1 MRITIVS
8 TLAAGYIAFGGI
20 ADAGGF
26 TMVKDGV
33 GKCVLVT
40 SGKLSPSEETA
51 VKEFKQ
57 LVAEMSGAQLA
68 SQGIQEAEGQPKIV
82 IGKEAVTK
90 LYPKVELSGLGEE
103 GFIIKQ
109 QGQDLLV
116 AGGALRGTMYGLY
129 TLLENLGCRWLA
141 EDENFIPKKKTLE
154 VSLTDSRQVP
164 VLEQRN
170 IMYAGTSGAWSAHNK
185 INRPGWDTIE
195 DKYGGTFATAGPQAH
210 DLFLLMEEAGVKVAD
225 DMQCVWE
232 GKRENAQLCVTDP
245 RVIDAF
251 TKALIK
257 IAKSKPSVP
266 YVQLMMEDNKK
277 YCQCDR
283 CKAIDAKAESHAGQT
298 VYCVNQIAK
307 VLAREVPGTDLMFG
321 AYLATRTPPK
331 NTVLESNVVVQLAL
345 IESNY
350 MRPLADGHVE
360 ANRKGLED
368 IVAWGKLAEKIF
380 IWDYVVNFDHYNMM
394 FPNLDVLTP
403 NVKFYVDHRARHIME
418 QAAHTGKNAEFFQL
432 RRWVLAKALWN
443 PEADNQE
450 LISDF
455 LTHYYGPAGP
465 AIQEYIDVIH
475 KPARTTVFEFTSRL
489 NAPYLKPEII
499 AAAEVAM
506 QKADKLAKG
515 DPTLERR
522 VRHAHLPVW
531 YVIAH
536 RSPGGPTWEAVQK
549 ATGKPIDLVHIAGQT
564 RQILG
569 DAPDNKY
576 MAYADHEPIQPWVE
590 WLQDYAAL
598 VANNGGKQPLPPELK
613 GVDPKTY
620 KLTQACQMDS
630 RSRWWQK
637 SEGASDGWACKVPT
651 PGWTVLHYLMLGED
665 FLAGRKYEIYVRVK
679 PGKLLAKTG
688 NAFVIGDF
696 KNQIHSYS
704 PQPDWDVA
712 RFKGDGW
719 QVVKI
724 GQVKD
729 TDTLYFAANPSV
741 MSEYELDCYWLKQIL
756 E

>member
-8 TLAAGYIAFGGI
+8 SLAAGFIAFGGI

-51 VKEFKQ
+51 VKEFKH

-232 GKRENAQLCVTDP
+232 GKRDNAQLCVTDP

-257 IAKSKPSVP
+257 IAKSKHGVP

-307 VLAREVPGTDLMFG
+307 VLAKKVPGKDLMFG

-443 PEADNQE
+443 PAADNQE

-455 LTHYYGPAGP
+455 LTHYYGPAAP

-499 AAAEVAM
+499 AVAEVAM

-665 FLAGRKYEIYVRVK
+665 FLPGRKYEIYVRVK

-712 RFKGDGW
+712 RYKGDGW

-741 MSEYELDCYWLKQIL
+741 ISEYELDCYWLKQIL

>member
-51 VKEFKQ
+51 VKEFKH

-141 EDENFIPKKKTLE
+141 EDENSIPKKKTLE

-307 VLAREVPGTDLMFG
+307 VLAKEVPGTDLMFG

-380 IWDYVVNFDHYNMM
+380 IWDYVVNFDHYNIM

-455 LTHYYGPAGP
+455 LTHYYGPAAT

-515 DPTLERR
+515 DPSPGEVEIGGLGNRAVRLPRFVRKLGLDGGQKVGDLAGALFRLDAGDVAAGHCR
-522 VRHAHLPVW
+522 VQVVGFVSNVALDYAVEAIFFPQIDIRACRETDLCSAAIVFRDFIHGVHDIGIRDRFFAADFAQGFHPRISHAQIGHPFLGGRCFPAMTPFHIGQPPDAARTQLPKTQAFVRQQSRQG
-531 YVIAH
+531 AH
-536 RSPGGPTWEAVQK
+536 RP
-549 ATGKPIDLVHIAGQT
+549 
-564 RQILG
+564 
-569 DAPDNKY
+569 AP
-576 MAYADHEPIQPWVE
+576 Q
-590 WLQDYAAL
+590 
-598 VANNGGKQPLPPELK
+598 
-613 GVDPKTY
+613 
-620 KLTQACQMDS
+620 
-630 RSRWWQK
+630 
-637 SEGASDGWACKVPT
+637 GARCG
-651 PGWTVLHYLMLGED
+651 
-665 FLAGRKYEIYVRVK
+665 
-679 PGKLLAKTG
+679 
-688 NAFVIGDF
+688 
-696 KNQIHSYS
+696 
-704 PQPDWDVA
+704 
-712 RFKGDGW
+712 
-719 QVVKI
+719 
-724 GQVKD
+724 
-729 TDTLYFAANPSV
+729 
-741 MSEYELDCYWLKQIL
+741 
-756 E
+756 